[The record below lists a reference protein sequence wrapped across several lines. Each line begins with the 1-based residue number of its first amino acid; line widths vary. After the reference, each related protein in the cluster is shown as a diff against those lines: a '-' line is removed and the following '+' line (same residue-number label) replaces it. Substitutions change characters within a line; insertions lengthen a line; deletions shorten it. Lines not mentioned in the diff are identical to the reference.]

1 MKRLILILT
10 AMLFTANA
18 VAGTRSDGC
27 ADINGWNV
35 QQVIQKAEQK
45 GIIKSDNVDI
55 SKSAS
60 ILLNELPLKHN
71 GRIITLNDGVEG
83 EKLSTEV
90 IKVSLFDK
98 SRNLTVNIIAVTL
111 VSNIECSLTDPSVI
125 VIP

>member
-55 SKSAS
+55 SKSSS
-60 ILLNELPLKHN
+60 ILLNELPLKYN

-98 SRNLTVNIIAVTL
+98 SRNSAVNIIAVTL

>member
-18 VAGTRSDGC
+18 VAGTRSDDC

-60 ILLNELPLKHN
+60 ILLNEFPLKHN

-98 SRNLTVNIIAVTL
+98 SRNSTVNIIAVTL